1 VSAETIPN
9 PDQELTRAEAR
20 LPRWMIAC
28 AVAGTVVA
36 AVAGYFAFAAG
47 FALGAALAILSFYW
61 LHESIQKVFSSGQ
74 ARLPKR
80 VVVKL
85 LLRYPLAFG
94 AVYVFYR
101 TGWLPFGAIL
111 AGFFVPMG
119 GVLIEAVIRIREGW
133 HVT

>member
-1 VSAETIPN
+1 VSAQTIQN
-9 PDQELTRAEAR
+9 PDQELARTEAR
-20 LPRWMIAC
+20 LPRWMMAC
-28 AVAGTVVA
+28 AVMGTVAA
-36 AVAGYFAFAAG
+36 AVTGHFAFAAG
-47 FALGAALAILSFYW
+47 FALGAGLAVLSFYW

-111 AGFFVPMG
+111 AGFFVPLG
-119 GVLIEAVIRIREGW
+119 GIVIEEVIRLSSGW
-133 HVT
+133 RVT